1 MNAYMKWLLPAL
13 VVSLPVA
20 AFAQSADTKYC
31 SDLSDKYSRYLD
43 MSSKKGA
50 QPQSLDAKASVGK
63 CQAGDIAASI
73 PVLEKALKDAKL
85 DLPPR
90 T

>member
-1 MNAYMKWLLPAL
+1 

-20 AFAQSADTKYC
+20 ASAQSADAKYC
-31 SDLSDKYSRYLD
+31 TALSDKYSRYLD

-63 CQAGDIAASI
+63 CQAGDTASSI

>member
-1 MNAYMKWLLPAL
+1 MNVSMKLFLSAL
-13 VVSLPVA
+13 VLSLPVA
-20 AFAQSADTKYC
+20 AFAQSADTTYC
-31 SDLSDKYSRYLD
+31 SALSDKYSRYLD

-50 QPQSLDAKASVGK
+50 QPQSLDAKAAVGK
-63 CQAGDIAASI
+63 CQASDTASSI
-73 PVLEKALKDAKL
+73 PVLEKALKNAKL